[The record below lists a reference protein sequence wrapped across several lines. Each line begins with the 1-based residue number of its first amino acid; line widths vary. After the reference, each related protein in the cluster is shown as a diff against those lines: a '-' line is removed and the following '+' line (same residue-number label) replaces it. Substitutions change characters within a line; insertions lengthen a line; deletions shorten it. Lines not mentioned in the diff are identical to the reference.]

1 MNSLSV
7 GNDCITL
14 EEVKSSLYSR
24 ELQHKAFGNGDEV
37 FASELSVTSSAK
49 GQKKKKDQEFKKG
62 KFDPKGIY
70 KYCKKPDHWK
80 KNCPKKIKKD
90 YVAVVVQ
97 SDSSSE
103 NDLVVL
109 VVDQ

>member
-37 FASELSVTSSAK
+37 FASELSITSSAK

-90 YVAVVVQ
+90 YVAVIVQ